1 MIRKKLYFPTF
12 ILLLLGLVLLP
23 ASAFAAGH
31 GEAPDGFYTPETL
44 AGFDG
49 VEEDAYVSY
58 NGRIFD
64 VTDAFED
71 GTHFGHEAGQDLTEE
86 LYEADHGPD
95 VLEDREVIGYYL
107 QYAMTE
113 EDLAEYDGT
122 DNPPFV
128 AVDNI
133 IYDATDVFTDGTHGG
148 NEAGQ
153 DLSEEF
159 HGRHG
164 EENLEAMPVVG
175 VLVAYELTEEELA
188 EYDGREG
195 RDAFVAVDGIIYD
208 VTERF
213 TDGPH
218 GGQEAGQDLTEE
230 IGEAGHL
237 RTVLPDYPVV
247 GVLVE

>member
-1 MIRKKLYFPTF
+1 MIRKSLRLVVFV
-12 ILLLLGLVLLP
+12 LVLGLILLP
-23 ASAFAAGH
+23 ASALGH
-31 GEAPDGFYTPETL
+31 GEAPDRFFAPETL
-44 AGFDG
+44 AEFDG
-49 VEEDAYVSY
+49 VEEAAYVAY
-58 NGRIFD
+58 RGRIFD
-64 VTDAFED
+64 VSDAFED
-71 GTHFGHEAGQDLTEE
+71 GTHAGHEAGQDLTEE
-86 LYEADHGPD
+86 VYEAGHGPD

-107 QYAMTE
+107 QYVLTK
-113 EDLAEYDGT
+113 EDLAEYDGS

-133 IYDATDVFTDGTHGG
+133 IYDASDVFEEGTHAGH
-148 NEAGQ
+148 EAGQ

-195 RDAFVAVDGIIYD
+195 RNAFVAVDGIIYD

-213 TDGPH
+213 ADGTH
-218 GGQEAGQDLTEE
+218 GGHEAGQDLSEV
-230 IGEAGHL
+230 IGAAGHS
-237 RTVLPDYPVV
+237 RTVLSNYYPVV